1 MYPAKNIVTDEE
13 TFRSLH
19 RTAHISQTAKIL
31 DHIDV
36 HCRAWIEQ
44 SPFLTMAT
52 YDSEGRVDVSPKGDP
67 AGFVQILDKNTLA
80 IPERPGNYRYD
91 GLSNILQTGRIGLV
105 FLVPNRNEVVRAN
118 GSARI
123 VMDQDILLPMAIKD
137 RVPDLAILVHVE
149 EAFYHCGKAVI
160 RSRLWRPEEAP
171 ASVHLPTYGK
181 AVSDQA
187 AEAGSVEEL
196 EARFKNND
204 ESRLYDH

>member
-1 MYPAKNIVTDEE
+1 M
-13 TFRSLH
+13 
-19 RTAHISQTAKIL
+19 L

-67 AGFVQILDKNTLA
+67 AGIVQILDKNTLA

-171 ASVHLPTYGK
+171 TSVHLPTYGK